1 MACPYFR
8 PRGPLPWSKWP
19 GKLRPPLG
27 DLYGGECRARGQPFS
42 PSEQLLVNCCNMGY
56 AGAECSRFPSGEGP
70 EAVRFGVTGD
80 DGRTV
85 EIAYVVERGHL
96 PIRHGKLRYCRDS
109 STWSGLNVDIL
120 NADILNADTLN
131 ADILN
136 ADGLNAETLLVR
148 QAEACLAS
156 YLRSKDGE
164 SGLAASQPPK
174 SAAAGAS
181 GR

>member
-27 DLYGGECRARGQPFS
+27 DLYGGECRVRGEPFS

-56 AGAECSRFPSGEGP
+56 VGAECSRFPSGEGP

-109 STWSGLNVDIL
+109 STWSGLN
-120 NADILNADTLN
+120 ADILNV
-131 ADILN
+131 
-136 ADGLNAETLLVR
+136 DGLNAETLLVR

-156 YLRSKDGE
+156 YLRSKGGE